1 MELGMQVVNSVGKIA
16 ATKAPLISVVLP
28 VFNAEKYVEDAVRS
42 VLQQTFRNFELIV
55 INDGSTDGTRTT
67 LEYIAC
73 EDDRIRLI
81 SRENKGL
88 VETLNEGISLASG
101 KWIARM
107 DADDIALPDR
117 FERQLQWLQ
126 ETDAD
131 ICGSWIR
138 LFGAADTH
146 ILKHA
151 QTDSAIKMELLFGAP
166 FAHPSVMMRRALV
179 KELRY
184 DKAWEKAEDY
194 DLWERAVRGGWKMT
208 NVPEVLLHYRQ
219 HDTQISTVTSSRQ
232 QYLTQEIRHRYW
244 TFIFEQ
250 IKLNKEWIDEIL
262 KLRMVSPSQPNMDK
276 VDQAFAELLE
286 HNSGEARAI
295 VFEHATRLYFRAAA
309 GCPDIVARWDK
320 LNRDYGPDSGMVT
333 KARLWLLSVLHIQTD
348 GQLFERLKR
357 FYLSLRGIV

>member
-1 MELGMQVVNSVGKIA
+1 MVDEVSDMSS
-16 ATKAPLISVVLP
+16 PLVSVVMPLY
-28 VFNAEKYVEDAVRS
+28 NSERYLREAMDS
-42 VLQQTFRNFELIV
+42 VLAQTFSDFELIV
-55 INDGSTDGTRTT
+55 LNDGSTDGSQKI
-67 LEYIAC
+67 LE
-73 EDDRIRLI
+73 DFRKLDPRIKLI
-81 SRENKGL
+81 SRENRGL
-88 VETLNEGISLASG
+88 AETLNEGIDLARG

-107 DADDIALPDR
+107 DQDDIALPNR

-126 ETDAD
+126 ETNAD

-138 LFGAADTH
+138 LFGAADTY

-166 FAHPSVMMRRALV
+166 FAHPSVMMRTALV

-194 DLWERAVRGGWKMT
+194 DLWERAARGGWKMT

-219 HDTQISTVTSSRQ
+219 HDTQTSTVASSRQ
-232 QYLTQEIRHRYW
+232 QYLTQAIRHRYW
-244 TFIFEQ
+244 AFIFEQ
-250 IKLNKEWIDEIL
+250 IKLNKEWIDEVL
-262 KLRMVSPSQPNMDK
+262 KLRMVSPSQPNMDE

-309 GCPDIVARWDK
+309 GCPDVVARWGK
-320 LNRDYGPDSGMVT
+320 LNRDYGPDSGIAT
-333 KARLWLLSVLHIQTD
+333 KARLWLLSVLHIRTD

-357 FYLSLRGIV
+357 FYLSLRGIA